1 MPYSIIEN
9 MYKSLTAEK
18 QSEIYDYLCFL
29 VSKKD
34 NLKQSENA
42 KSLYEGE
49 FFSLF
54 GSVKD
59 STFVEPEDAPAF
71 DKEDELF

>member
-1 MPYSIIEN
+1 MILTGTEEKMPYSLIEN

-34 NLKQSENA
+34 NLKQNA
-42 KSLYEGE
+42 KSSYSND

-59 STFVEPEDAPAF
+59 STFVEPEDAF
-71 DKEDELF
+71 

>member
-1 MPYSIIEN
+1 MPYSVIEN

-34 NLKQSENA
+34 NLKQNA
-42 KSLYEGE
+42 KSSYSND
-49 FFSLF
+49 FF
-54 GSVKD
+54 
-59 STFVEPEDAPAF
+59 
-71 DKEDELF
+71 